1 MNEFSYVAIMLNG
14 SKTKGIIEAKDLA
27 EAMLQLK
34 SKKLRV
40 IEIKEKKEKKEI
52 FSFKNRK
59 KRKKLKA
66 DEISHF
72 CRQFAII
79 ISSGINSITSLE
91 TLAKRTDNKVLAV
104 EISRIVDAVR
114 KGSTIAD
121 AMLDKNSKFP
131 KLLGAMVSTGEETG
145 TLEEILKNMANFY
158 EREHRIMQK
167 IKNAST
173 YPIIVG
179 ILSFIMLFI
188 FTSFIIPQMM
198 VSIID
203 IGAELPFMTK
213 LIMTIGEFMSNFW
226 WAILIVL
233 GIGIYALMQYIKTP
247 IGRAHK
253 DKIINRIPLLGKGIN
268 AIVSM
273 RFSRALYL
281 FVSTGYPML
290 QGLDHIKASVN
301 NSLAEKAVS
310 EAKEGIIRGETLAE
324 NLEKS
329 GYFDSVL
336 IQMIS
341 IGEQTGQLETITNQ
355 MAEFYEHESDIY
367 LSRMVAMIEPIM
379 IIVVGIIV
387 AILVL
392 SVFLPM
398 LSIYDAL

>member
-27 EAMLQLK
+27 EARHQLK

-40 IEIKEKKEKKEI
+40 IEIKEKKEI
-52 FSFKNRK
+52 LSFKNRN

-66 DEISHF
+66 DAISHF

-104 EISRIVDAVR
+104 EISRIVDSVR

-145 TLEEILKNMANFY
+145 TLEEVLKSMATFY

-198 VSIID
+198 VSIMD

-226 WAILIVL
+226 WAILIIL

-253 DKIINRIPLLGKGIN
+253 DRVINRIPLLGKGIN
-268 AIVSM
+268 AVVSM

-301 NSLAEKAVS
+301 NSIAEKAVA

-392 SVFLPM
+392 
-398 LSIYDAL
+398 

>member
-1 MNEFSYVAIMLNG
+1 MNEFSYVAIMLDG
-14 SKTKGIIEAKDLA
+14 SKAKGVIQAQNLSDA
-27 EAMLQLK
+27 RRQLK

-40 IEIKEKKEKKEI
+40 IEIKEKKES
-52 FSFKNRK
+52 FSFKNRN

-91 TLAKRTDNKVLAV
+91 TLSKRTDNKILAY
-104 EISRIVDAVR
+104 EIGRIVDSVR
-114 KGSTIAD
+114 KGSTISD
-121 AMLDKNSKFP
+121 AMLEKGSKFP

-145 TLEEILKNMANFY
+145 TLEEVLKSMATFY
-158 EREHRIMQK
+158 EREHRIKQK

-173 YPIIVG
+173 YPIIIG
-179 ILSFIMLFI
+179 ILSFVMLFI

-198 VSIID
+198 VSIVD
-203 IGAELPFMTK
+203 IGAELPFMTQ
-213 LIMTIGEFMSNFW
+213 LIMAIGEFMNKFW
-226 WAILIVL
+226 WAILIVI
-233 GIGIYALMQYIKTP
+233 GIGSYFLVQYVKTP
-247 IGRAHK
+247 IGRLHK
-253 DKIINRIPLLGKGIN
+253 DNIINKIPLLGKGIN

-301 NSLAEKAVS
+301 NSIAEKAVS
-310 EAKEGIIRGETLAE
+310 QAKEGLIRGETLAE

-379 IIVVGIIV
+379 IIIVGIMV

-398 LSIYDAL
+398 LSIYDEL

>member
-40 IEIKEKKEKKEI
+40 IEIKEKKEI

-104 EISRIVDAVR
+104 EISRIVDSVR

-310 EAKEGIIRGETLAE
+310 DAKEGIIRGETLAE

>member
-1 MNEFSYVAIMLNG
+1 MNEFSYVAIMLDG
-14 SKTKGIIEAKDLA
+14 SKTKGVIQAQNVSDA
-27 EAMLQLK
+27 RRQLK

-40 IEIKEKKEKKEI
+40 IEIKEKKES
-52 FSFKNRK
+52 FSLKNRN
-59 KRKKLKA
+59 KRKRLKA

-91 TLAKRTDNKVLAV
+91 TLSKRTNNKILAE
-104 EISRIVDAVR
+104 EIGRIVDSVR
-114 KGSTIAD
+114 KGSTISD
-121 AMLDKNSKFP
+121 AMLEKGSKFP

-145 TLEEILKNMANFY
+145 TLEDVLKSMATFY
-158 EREHRIMQK
+158 EREHRIKQK

-179 ILSFIMLFI
+179 ILSFVMLFI

-198 VSIID
+198 TSIID

-213 LIMTIGEFMSNFW
+213 LIMAIGEFMNKFW
-226 WAILIVL
+226 WAILIVI
-233 GIGIYALMQYIKTP
+233 GIGFYSLIQYVKTP
-247 IGRAHK
+247 IGRLHK
-253 DKIINRIPLLGKGIN
+253 DRIINKIPLLGKGIN

-301 NSLAEKAVS
+301 NSIAEKAVS
-310 EAKEGIIRGETLAE
+310 QAKEGLIRGETLAE

-379 IIVVGIIV
+379 IIVVGIMV

>member
-14 SKTKGIIEAKDLA
+14 SKTKGVIEAKDLVDA
-27 EAMLQLK
+27 RNQLK
-34 SKKLRV
+34 SKKLRIV
-40 IEIKEKKEKKEI
+40 EIKEKKEV
-52 FSFKNRK
+52 FSFTSRN

-66 DEISHF
+66 DTISHF

-79 ISSGINSITSLE
+79 ISSGINSVTSLE
-91 TLAKRTDNKVLAV
+91 TLAKRTENKVMAA
-104 EISRIVDAVR
+104 EISRIVDSVK
-114 KGSTIAD
+114 KGATIAD
-121 AMLDKNSKFP
+121 AMLDKDSKFP

-145 TLEEILKNMANFY
+145 TLEEVLKSMATFY

-179 ILSFIMLFI
+179 ILSLVMLFI

-198 VSIID
+198 VSIMD

-213 LIMTIGEFMSNFW
+213 LIMALGEFMSKFW
-226 WAILIVL
+226 WIILIAVF
-233 GIGIYALMQYIKTP
+233 IGSYAIMQYVKTP
-247 IGRAHK
+247 VGRAHK
-253 DKIINRIPLLGKGIN
+253 DRIIDKIPLLGKGIK

-301 NSLAEKAVS
+301 NSMAEKAVTA
-310 EAKEGIIRGETLAE
+310 AKEGIIRGETIAE

-336 IQMIS
+336 IQMIA

-387 AILVL
+387 ATLVL

>member
-1 MNEFSYVAIMLNG
+1 MNEFSYVAMMLNG
-14 SKTKGIIEAKDLA
+14 SKTRGVIEAKDMYDA
-27 EAMLQLK
+27 RRQLK

-40 IEIKEKKEKKEI
+40 INIKEKRES

-59 KRKKLKA
+59 DKKKLKA
-66 DEISHF
+66 DAISHF

-91 TLAKRTDNKVLAV
+91 TLAKRTENKVMAS
-104 EISRIVDAVR
+104 EINRIVESVR
-114 KGSTIAD
+114 TGSTIAD
-121 AMLDKNSKFP
+121 AMLDKKSKFP
-131 KLLGAMVSTGEETG
+131 RLLGAMVSTGEETG
-145 TLEEILKNMANFY
+145 TLEDVLKSMATFY
-158 EREHRIMQK
+158 EREHKINQK

-173 YPIIVG
+173 YPLIVS
-179 ILSFIMLFI
+179 ILSVVMLFV

-198 VSIID
+198 ASILD
-203 IGAELPFMTK
+203 MGAELPLITK
-213 LIMTIGEFMSNFW
+213 IVMGVGNFMSKFW
-226 WAILIVL
+226 WLILIIVM
-233 GIGIYALMQYIKTP
+233 IGVYAIMQYIKTP

-253 DKIINRIPLLGKGIN
+253 DKLINKIPLLGKGIN

-273 RFSRALYL
+273 RFSRSMYL

-301 NSLAEKAVS
+301 NAIAEKAVA
-310 EAKEGIIRGETLAE
+310 EAKEGLIKGETLAE

-341 IGEQTGQLETITNQ
+341 IGEQTGQLETITSQ

-379 IIVVGIIV
+379 IIAVGIVV

-392 SVFLPM
+392 SVFMPM
-398 LSIYDAL
+398 LSMYDAL